1 MAQPS
6 FLSNLLIM
14 AFLWLA
20 VVFNYYLLL
29 YMINSFRLV
38 YLSAIGNSLS
48 DLTGNYLG
56 YKL

>member
-1 MAQPS
+1 
-6 FLSNLLIM
+6 M